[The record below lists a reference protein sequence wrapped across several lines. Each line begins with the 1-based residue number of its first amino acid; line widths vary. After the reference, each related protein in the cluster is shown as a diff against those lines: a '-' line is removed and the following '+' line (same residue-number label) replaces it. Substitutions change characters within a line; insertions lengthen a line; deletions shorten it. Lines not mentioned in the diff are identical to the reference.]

1 MKAAGPD
8 YMVTVLV
15 TYVTELE
22 TLHAYSIVNVHVIA
36 QFVYKTYSG
45 QSYLMNVAICIK
57 KFEVHRG
64 PRSWM
69 IIGCFP
75 WSSKVVEPYPGG
87 SHVNFSIKKVYKK
100 SVYYRK

>member
-1 MKAAGPD
+1 M
-8 YMVTVLV
+8 YMQLGV
-15 TYVTELE
+15 Y
-22 TLHAYSIVNVHVIA
+22 IFGHVKA

-45 QSYLMNVAICIK
+45 HSYLMNVAICIK

-87 SHVNFSIKKVYKK
+87 RHVNFLFKK
-100 SVYYRK
+100 SV